1 MEDIMHTESD
11 FTQEELHDYD
21 ILYKHR
27 ETLDWYYNHLVH
39 CGLKVDRRKKDD
51 DYELNPNRFLCD
63 RVWNKRSNR

>member
-1 MEDIMHTESD
+1 MIDRSY

-21 ILYKHR
+21 ILYQHR

-51 DYELNPNRFLCD
+51 NDDDCELNPNRFLCD